1 MARTASRQS
10 LTDTIEHIKV
20 GLAPL
25 TEQEIAAQT
34 DANSFKRGRGYARSG
49 HIFRAVRR
57 ENTLRAR
64 SHGSSG
70 GPYLVEATLAK
81 ADQAKRKKRNP
92 VTYSCDCPRGG
103 FCKHVVALLLSW
115 IEQPETFEVRPP
127 VAEALANKSRDEL
140 VALIGMMLRENP
152 DFEDLLDLPVHIT
165 GAPGD
170 EPVDER
176 AIRRQIT
183 AAMRDTNGY
192 GRGGWYDDGSYAAT
206 RIAGKLERLTA
217 LASAYANAGD
227 WRNAVRVSATF
238 VAELAPQYV
247 PYYDQNS
254 DLSSLLSQSDDTL
267 AGILDAQD
275 GPTDESRLSADE
287 RRRLIDA
294 ILTIWATDIS
304 AGGVD
309 FSYNGPEA
317 IVRGATAEEQQ
328 HVAGWLRQWMQ
339 AQRADG
345 EKWHKEAAIRFLATL
360 AGDAGLSHEEL
371 LAEYRTAELWEEAA
385 ELLLELDRLEEAVA
399 LAARHLHQPAA
410 LLPFADRL
418 LATRNPQR
426 IAQAISLVDDH
437 LWEHEG
443 ENIRA
448 DQALR
453 ECLETQYARYG
464 KPEKALEIARG
475 RFKATPNKSTYDA
488 VKTAALLL
496 DQSAHPWPPLR
507 KELLAALR
515 KGSEWYALMDI
526 HLELGEVA
534 DALKALERSQKSKR
548 AAWSY
553 GWGVSPDQY
562 AARIAAAAEQDFPD
576 DAVRLYQQVACAGD
590 ARSGRGMATPHRR
603 ASPALQDLPRPA
615 RGARRA
621 RPTLSGSRQREER
634 NTRLGNGKRKS
645 GAARPRSWREGGN
658 PRRW

>member
-1 MARTASRQS
+1 MARTASKQS
-10 LTDTIEHIKV
+10 LTDTIEHITV

-57 ENTLRAR
+57 EDTLRAR

-103 FCKHVVALLLSW
+103 FCKHVVALLLTW
-115 IEQPETFEVRPP
+115 IEQPESFEVRPP
-127 VAEALANKSRDEL
+127 VAEVLAKKSREEL

-152 DFEDLLDLPVHIT
+152 DFEDLLDLPVLIA

-206 RIAGKLERLTA
+206 RIAGKLERLTE
-217 LASAYANAGD
+217 LASSYANTGH
-227 WRNAVRVSATF
+227 WRNTVRVSATF
-238 VAELAPQYV
+238 VEELAPQYQ

-254 DLSSLLSQSDDTL
+254 DLASLLSQTDDTL
-267 AGILDAQD
+267 ADILDAQD
-275 GPTDESRLSADE
+275 GLTDDSRLSTDE
-287 RRRLIDA
+287 RKRLIDA
-294 ILTIWATDIS
+294 ILTIWATDIN

-309 FSYNGPEA
+309 FSYHGPEA
-317 IVRGATAEEQQ
+317 IARGATAAEQ
-328 HVAGWLRQWMQ
+328 HYVADWLRRWMQ
-339 AQRADG
+339 SLSSNEPNWYKQ
-345 EKWHKEAAIRFLATL
+345 AAIRFLSTL
-360 AGDAGLSHEEL
+360 AGDAGLSDREL
-371 LAEYRTAELWEEAA
+371 LAEYRNAALWEDATA
-385 ELLLELDRLEEAVA
+385 LLLELDHIDEAVA
-399 LAARHLHQPAA
+399 LAARHLNQPTT

-418 LATRNPQR
+418 LATRNPRR
-426 IAQAISLVDDH
+426 IEQAISLVDDL

-453 ECLETQYARYG
+453 EWLEQQYARYG
-464 KPEKALEIARG
+464 KPEKALEIARS

-496 DQSAHPWPPLR
+496 DQTAHPWAPLR

-526 HLELGEVA
+526 HLELGEAA
-534 DALKALERSQKSKR
+534 DALKALEQSQKSKR

-562 AARIAAAAEQDFPD
+562 AARVAAAAEQDFPD
-576 DAVRLYQQVACAGD
+576 DAVRLYQQVAESLIGARNRPSYQNAAGYL
-590 ARSGRGMATPHRR
+590 ARIWNVLETHGRGEEWPPLIGELRQRFKTFR
-603 ASPALQDLPRPA
+603 ALQ
-615 RGARRA
+615 
-621 RPTLSGSRQREER
+621 EELDV
-634 NTRLGNGKRKS
+634 LGLR
-645 GAARPRSWREGGN
+645 
-658 PRRW
+658 